1 MDNVCI
7 VFAEEGIT
15 LSGMNGRKVLLATFL
30 GSKHPPDDVRPSE
43 DYWRLIGT
51 NGTIVLEESQASM
64 AKHQRGLRVLVQFP
78 ESIRDMGL
86 ACHNDIPDSLWIFVS
101 DLAMHPVD

>member
-1 MDNVCI
+1 MDNVYI
-7 VFAEEGIT
+7 VFAEEEVT

-51 NGTIVLEESQASM
+51 NGTIVLEESQTSM
-64 AKHQRGLRVLVQFP
+64 ARHQRGLRVLVQFP
-78 ESIRDMGL
+78 GSITDMGL
-86 ACHNDIPDSLWIFVS
+86 ACHNEVPDSLWIFVS
-101 DLAMHPVD
+101 DLEIHSGD

>member
-1 MDNVCI
+1 MDIVYI

-30 GSKHPPDDVRPSE
+30 GSKSPPDDVRPSE

-51 NGTIVLEESQASM
+51 NGTIVLEESQTSM
-64 AKHQRGLRVLVQFP
+64 TRHQRGMRVLVQFP
-78 ESIRDMGL
+78 ESITDMGL

-101 DLAMHPVD
+101 DLIIHPVD